1 MDIEEYKKIIVPLR
15 PQLLSIANRITKNVA
30 DSEDVVQDVCL
41 RIWHRREEFS
51 KYRNVAAYCT
61 TMTKNL
67 SIVRI
72 RTKHYIS
79 DETLLENHVA
89 DEPLPDR
96 LMEEKDSATAIREI
110 IKKLPPLQQKVFEMK
125 DLHGYET
132 HEIAASMGITIEA
145 VRNNLSRARKRLRD
159 LYLER
164 NRKKKG
170 DKDGY

>member
-67 SIVRI
+67 SIDRV
-72 RTKHYIS
+72 RTKHYTS
-79 DETLLENHVA
+79 DETLLKNHVA
-89 DEPLPDR
+89 DEPSPDR
-96 LMEEKDSATAIREI
+96 LMEERDSRTAIRKI
-110 IKKLPPLQQKVFEMK
+110 IKKLPPLQQKVLEMK

-132 HEIAASMGITIEA
+132 HEIAAFMDITIEA

>member
-1 MDIEEYKKIIVPLR
+1 MDIEEYKKLIVTLR
-15 PQLLSIANRITKNVA
+15 AQLLSIAYRITKNVA
-30 DSEDVVQDVCL
+30 DAEDVVQDVCL

-51 KYRNVAAYCT
+51 KYSNVAAYST

-67 SIVRI
+67 SIDRI
-72 RTKHYIS
+72 RTKQYTSH
-79 DETLLENHVA
+79 DTLHDNLIA

-96 LMEEKDSATAIREI
+96 LMEVKDSSIAVRNI
-110 IKKLPPLQQKVFEMK
+110 IKKLPPLQQKVFELK

-132 HEIAASMGITIEA
+132 HEIAASMNMTTEA

-159 LYLER
+159 FYLEN

-170 DKDGY
+170 KNDEY

>member
-67 SIVRI
+67 SIDRV
-72 RTKHYIS
+72 RTKHYVS

-96 LMEEKDSATAIREI
+96 LMEEKDSATAIRKI
-110 IKKLPPLQQKVFEMK
+110 IKNLPPLQQKVFEMK

>member
-15 PQLLSIANRITKNVA
+15 PQLLSIAYRIIKNVA

-51 KYRNVAAYCT
+51 QYQNVAAYST

-67 SIVRI
+67 SIDRV
-72 RTKHYIS
+72 RTKRYTS
-79 DETLLENHVA
+79 DENILENHVA
-89 DEPLPDR
+89 DEYPPDR
-96 LMEEKDSATAIREI
+96 LMEEKDSNTAIRKI
-110 IKKLPPLQQKVFEMK
+110 IEKLPPMQQKVFEMK

-132 HEIAASMGITIEA
+132 HEIAASMDITIEA

-159 LYLER
+159 LYLES

-170 DKDGY
+170 ESNGY

>member
-15 PQLLSIANRITKNVA
+15 PQLLSIAYRITKNVA

-51 KYRNVAAYCT
+51 KFKNVAAYST

-67 SIVRI
+67 SIDRV
-72 RTKHYIS
+72 RTKHYTS

-89 DEPLPDR
+89 NDPLPDR
-96 LMEEKDSATAIREI
+96 LMEEKDSKAIIRKI
-110 IKKLPPLQQKVFEMK
+110 INELPPLQQKIFEMK
-125 DLHGYET
+125 DLHGYEN
-132 HEIAASMGITIEA
+132 HEIATSMEMSIEA

-159 LYLER
+159 LYLESKQ
-164 NRKKKG
+164 KKKG
-170 DKDGY
+170 ENNGY

>member
-67 SIVRI
+67 SIDRV

-132 HEIAASMGITIEA
+132 HEIATSMGITIEA

>member
-15 PQLLSIANRITKNVA
+15 PQLLSIAYRILKNVA

-51 KYRNVAAYCT
+51 QYQNVAAYST

-67 SIVRI
+67 SIDRVRSK
-72 RTKHYIS
+72 RYTS
-79 DETLLENHVA
+79 DETILENYVA
-89 DEPLPDR
+89 DEYTPDR
-96 LMEEKDSATAIREI
+96 LMEEKDGNTAIRMI
-110 IKKLPPLQQKVFEMK
+110 IEKLPPMQQKVFEMK

-132 HEIAASMGITIEA
+132 HEIAASMDITIEA

-159 LYLER
+159 LYLES

-170 DKDGY
+170 ESNGY